1 MTVRDLF
8 ERAAETSPD
17 AVFMRFWEGNAW
29 HGITYAQTLSRVRSL
44 YAALRPLKLEP
55 GSDVAAV
62 MLDNSPL
69 WIELYLALS
78 GAGTTVTTL
87 DPKLRAGEARH
98 ILSDSGAAV
107 LFAQTAQAAT
117 VREAVKSLP
126 GLRRVVWTGVQ
137 DAASA
142 PSLPGV
148 ECDALPS
155 MLARCET
162 PAAMAAEAYA
172 AAKPQDGDIASL
184 IYSSGTTGR
193 PKGVML
199 SHGNFTANVSA
210 TLARVPFFPDDCFLN
225 VLPLF
230 HAFSFTGNFLLPM
243 SVGASVAFVRSLRTV
258 ADDILAVRPTVIL
271 AVPLLAEKLYARID
285 SQIRKSLIASGLF
298 KFGFSR
304 KFVAKKILERF
315 GGRLRLLGIGGAPVS
330 LDTLEGFRKIGLS
343 VLEGYGI
350 TECSPGVAYPRPGQF
365 IPGTVGP
372 VLDGYEWKI
381 AGADNSGAGE
391 LLLKGPSVMKGY
403 WRNDEQTRA
412 AFDADGFY
420 RTGDIVRAGVRGD
433 ISICGRCK
441 SLIVNREG
449 KNIYPEEVE
458 RPLEHS
464 PLLKDVLVL
473 GWRSRGE
480 TGEHVGAIVV
490 PDGEAAAAHLKRES
504 LTREELRAFTV
515 SYVQG
520 VCRASVA
527 DYKIPRKIEVR
538 FEPLERT
545 PSMKIKRGLYAGSL
559 DE

>member
-1 MTVRDLF
+1 M
-8 ERAAETSPD
+8 
-17 AVFMRFWEGNAW
+17 
-29 HGITYAQTLSRVRSL
+29 
-44 YAALRPLKLEP
+44 
-55 GSDVAAV
+55 
-62 MLDNSPL
+62 
-69 WIELYLALS
+69 
-78 GAGTTVTTL
+78 
-87 DPKLRAGEARH
+87 
-98 ILSDSGAAV
+98 
-107 LFAQTAQAAT
+107 
-117 VREAVKSLP
+117 
-126 GLRRVVWTGVQ
+126 
-137 DAASA
+137 
-142 PSLPGV
+142 
-148 ECDALPS
+148 
-155 MLARCET
+155 
-162 PAAMAAEAYA
+162 
-172 AAKPQDGDIASL
+172 
-184 IYSSGTTGR
+184 
-193 PKGVML
+193 
-199 SHGNFTANVSA
+199 
-210 TLARVPFFPDDCFLN
+210 
-225 VLPLF
+225 
-230 HAFSFTGNFLLPM
+230 
-243 SVGASVAFVRSLRTV
+243 
-258 ADDILAVRPTVIL
+258 
-271 AVPLLAEKLYARID
+271 
-285 SQIRKSLIASGLF
+285 
-298 KFGFSR
+298 
-304 KFVAKKILERF
+304 
-315 GGRLRLLGIGGAPVS
+315 
-330 LDTLEGFRKIGLS
+330 
-343 VLEGYGI
+343 LEGYGI